1 MNSAAAVRGLLNR
14 PTVAAP
20 YLARPFVNIYDLEG
34 TTEAPFLSEA
44 NISYAAR
51 LFEKRVNPN
60 PVYVADTVDDA
71 PRRRTP
77 QVAILGHSNV
87 GKSSLLNSLLYGK
100 MLPRFAKDVRSNAKM
115 LKEPVFA
122 PVSDNPGRTRH
133 MFTFDLGGDL
143 SLVDLPGYG
152 YAKVPDVRQMCPQ
165 AFTYASQNLRNEWSV
180 LVNKYLT
187 QAPSLQRLLSLI
199 DSHKGPGELDVK
211 LWEML
216 QEMRLPFQ
224 VVLTKCEALK
234 PHELHLVCQRTVEML
249 KAYGDC
255 VHPYVHATSALRQL
269 GIAELKLSIAHI
281 AYTHAAKRN
290 IVQ

>member
-1 MNSAAAVRGLLNR
+1 MRGAAAARRLLNR

-34 TTEAPFLSEA
+34 NTEAPFLSDA
-44 NISYAAR
+44 NVKYATK

-60 PVYVADTVDDA
+60 PVYVADTLDDA
-71 PRRRTP
+71 PRRKTP

-87 GKSSLLNSLLYGK
+87 GKSSLLNSLLYGQ
-100 MLPRFAKDVRSNAKM
+100 MVPRFAKDVRSNAKM

-152 YAKVPDVRQMCPQ
+152 YAKVPD
-165 AFTYASQNLRNEWSV
+165 NLRNEWSV

-199 DSHKGPGELDVK
+199 DSHKGPEELDIK
-211 LWEML
+211 LWDML

-224 VVLTKCEALK
+224 VVLTKCEALR

-290 IVQ
+290 LVQ